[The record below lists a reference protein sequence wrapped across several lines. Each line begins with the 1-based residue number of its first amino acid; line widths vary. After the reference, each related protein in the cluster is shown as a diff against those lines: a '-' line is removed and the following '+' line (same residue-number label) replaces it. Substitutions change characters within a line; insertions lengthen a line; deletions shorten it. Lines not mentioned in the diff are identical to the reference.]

1 MIKLT
6 SISCKIT
13 NGKHKKVDMAEKTIP
28 DIVIS
33 RLPLYLQAL
42 QQYEKQGITIIS
54 SRELGEPFCITAAQ
68 VRKDLSF
75 FGEFGKQGSGYDIRF
90 LKSQI
95 RSILNINRT
104 WDVALIGAGDLGNA
118 IARYPGFLE
127 RGFHIRFIFDSDQAK
142 IGKQVGGLIVMSS
155 EKMIETIRTSGIQIA
170 MITVPSKTAQQVA
183 DDLVK
188 AGVRAILN
196 YAPVPLVVP
205 DGIRVEIVN
214 PIIQLEHMTYYIN

>member
-1 MIKLT
+1 
-6 SISCKIT
+6 
-13 NGKHKKVDMAEKTIP
+13 MAEKTIP

-42 QQYEKQGITIIS
+42 QQFEKRGKTIIS
-54 SRELGEPFCITAAQ
+54 SQELGEMFCITAAQ

-75 FGEFGKQGSGYDIRF
+75 FGEFGKQGKGYDIGF
-90 LKSQI
+90 LTSQI
-95 RSILNINRT
+95 RSILKIDRT
-104 WDVALIGAGDLGNA
+104 WDVALVGAGDLGNA

-127 RGFHIRFIFDSDQAK
+127 RGFYIRFIFDSDPAK
-142 IGKQVGGLIVMSS
+142 IGKSVGQLTVLSS
-155 EKMIETIRTSGIQIA
+155 EKMIENIKATNIQIA
-170 MITVPSKTAQQVA
+170 MITVPSRTAQQVA
-183 DDLVK
+183 DELVS

-214 PIIQLEHMTYYIN
+214 PIIQLEHMTYYIQ